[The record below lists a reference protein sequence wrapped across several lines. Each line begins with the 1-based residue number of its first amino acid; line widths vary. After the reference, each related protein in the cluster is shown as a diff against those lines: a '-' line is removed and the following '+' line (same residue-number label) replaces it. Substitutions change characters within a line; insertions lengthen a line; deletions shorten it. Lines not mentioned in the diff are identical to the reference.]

1 MLQWFVADSRGKED
15 VAELNVSPQRSAV
28 ARELAGSLLLDLLAQ
43 FRGLKDPREA
53 VLDFLD
59 LEMARKEER
68 CNRAGAPMDSQTA
81 WKARQRL
88 LDTVRGYMSAI
99 VKIVRRTCDAAII
112 EFAEQDL
119 RVVQVRTDF
128 DFHNWLVKV
137 LFVID
142 ATPEKALQFRRVLN
156 TIEYAALT
164 EERFIS
170 ELDLVNRRTDSGN
183 MDHLRR
189 RYPYTERF
197 RTRLVS
203 PDE

>member
-1 MLQWFVADSRGKED
+1 M
-15 VAELNVSPQRSAV
+15 AELNVSPQRSAV

>member
-1 MLQWFVADSRGKED
+1 M
-15 VAELNVSPQRSAV
+15 AELQVSPQRSEV
-28 ARELAGSLLLDLLAQ
+28 ARELAENFLLDLLAQ

-53 VLDFLD
+53 VLDFID
-59 LEMARKEER
+59 LEMARKEDR
-68 CNRAGAPMDSQTA
+68 SNRAGAPMDSQTA

-88 LDTVRGYMSAI
+88 LDTLRGYMSAI
-99 VKIVRRTCDAAII
+99 MRIIRRTCDAAII
-112 EFAEQDL
+112 EFADQDL

-128 DFHNWLVKV
+128 DFHNWLVKI

-142 ATPEKALQFRRVLN
+142 ATPEEALQFRRVLN

-164 EERFIS
+164 EEPFIS
-170 ELDLVNRRTDSGN
+170 ELDLANRRTDSAD

-197 RTRLVS
+197 RTRFVN